1 MLRAK
6 RGVGRDEIT
15 GSNSDGEKI
24 STDKG
29 KNSSEKG
36 RGKNSNGEVF
46 FGEKKSSD
54 KGTDKGKIVMLWGK
68 IGGIRIGKRGK

>member
-46 FGEKKSSD
+46 FWEKK
-54 KGTDKGKIVMLWGK
+54 VV
-68 IGGIRIGKRGK
+68 IRVRIRGK